1 MIRSGNTI
9 ATLRSRLVIAATILS
24 VAATGAAGELDTQ
37 VQSCIEAGIQIDF
50 CLQAVPATFS
60 SGQPLVK
67 RATGSGE
74 WAELIDGYWGDGLTT
89 SEKLEVFDHFWQK
102 VDEKFACFED
112 LDVDWAGL
120 RAQYRSEVI
129 SGVSRGRFTAIMNRM
144 SLALMEAHTR
154 AIDRRVLY
162 ETALEPGVPVMVVGG
177 WGHDRHFGAGL
188 TPQPDGSALVYQVVE
203 DHPLGLVPGDI
214 VLGYDGRPWQELYP
228 ELLAMGLPVRGVWG
242 SSPETFE
249 HTWLMAAGMNWHLF
263 DIIDILKY
271 DTGEVVHLPTSLLE
285 DQQLYIWNS
294 EQLDIPGVAK
304 PDYNGSNDH
313 FVSWGIIEG
322 TSIGYIYCWGWAL
335 FTSYQFRD
343 AVWELMFD
351 HETSGLI
358 IDFRFNMGGGMGY
371 SNKGLAL
378 LFNSVVDTIGFH
390 KRCQDGGH
398 LDMCYN
404 PWGTPE
410 GYSIYGDPESFY
422 DRPIAVLTGP
432 GAVSSGDQ
440 VALRMKFHPNARF
453 FGKSTNTAFNSP
465 SFPYSYNDDWYEIV
479 ATSDAYLISDPENHL
494 THDPFLV
501 DEPVWLTPWDVAH
514 GRDTVVEAA
523 MRWIRC
529 QYPDRP
535 RRGQRR
541 SGH

>member
-1 MIRSGNTI
+1 VFRTGHTI
-9 ATLRSRLVIAATILS
+9 TTVRLKLVIAATILL
-24 VAATGAAGELDTQ
+24 VAANGVTTELDTQ
-37 VQSCIEAGIQIDF
+37 VQRCIEAGIQIDY

-67 RATGSGE
+67 RATSTGE
-74 WAELIDGYWGDGLTT
+74 WAELIDGYWGDGLPT
-89 SEKLEVFDHFWQK
+89 SEKLQIFDQFWQK
-102 VDEKFACFED
+102 VDEEFACFED

-120 RAQYRSEVI
+120 WAQYRSEVKA
-129 SGVSRGRFTAIMNRM
+129 GVSRGRFTAIMNRM
-144 SLALMEAHTR
+144 SLALMEAHTK
-154 AIDRRVLY
+154 AVDRLVLY
-162 ETALEPGVPVMVVGG
+162 ETALEPGVPVLVVGG
-177 WGHDRHFGAGL
+177 WGPDSHFGAGL

-203 DHPLGLVPGDI
+203 NHPLGLVPGDI

-228 ELLAMGLPVRGVWG
+228 ELLAMGLPVKGVWG

-263 DIIDILKY
+263 DNIDILKY

-285 DQQLYIWNS
+285 NQELYIWNS

-304 PDYNGSNDH
+304 PSYDTYQDLL
-313 FVSWGIIEG
+313 SWGIVEG
-322 TSIGYIYCWGWAL
+322 TSIGYIYCWGWSQANVA
-335 FTSYQFRD
+335 YQFVR
-343 AVWELMFD
+343 AIEALMFE

-358 IDFRFNMGGGMGY
+358 IDFRFNMGGSMRF
-371 SNKGLAL
+371 SNYGLAL
-378 LFNSVVDTIGFH
+378 LFNSTVDTIGWH
-390 KRCQDGGH
+390 QRCRDGGH
-398 LDMCYN
+398 LDMCHSSSSSELYR
-404 PWGTPE
+404 
-410 GYSIYGDPESFY
+410 IVGDPESFY

-465 SFPYSYNDDWYEIV
+465 SSAYSYNEDWYDRV
-479 ATSDAYLISDPENHL
+479 AIADAYLVSDPENHL
-494 THDPFLV
+494 THDPLIV

-523 MRWIRC
+523 VRWIQR
-529 QYPDRP
+529 QYPDQP
-535 RRGQRR
+535 RRGRRR